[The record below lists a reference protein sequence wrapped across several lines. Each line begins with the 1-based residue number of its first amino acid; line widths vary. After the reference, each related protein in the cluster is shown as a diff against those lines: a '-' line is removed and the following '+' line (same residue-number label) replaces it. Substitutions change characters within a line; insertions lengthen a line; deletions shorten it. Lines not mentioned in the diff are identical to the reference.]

1 MAPPVRLMENHIPQ
15 QAAAL
20 AAAAG
25 LGVAGAVL
33 YDLLRSVRL
42 RRRRSRALTHALDGL
57 YTLAAATLTLWL
69 ALGLGGGQLRL
80 YMICGAAARALG
92 WWLWPGRLLRPVW
105 DFWAEC
111 FAAFF
116 AALGWP
122 FRQLWRGMGALW
134 ALFLPFGK
142 KTFSFAAKWFTI
154 KDTELPEE
162 GQPMKKTRR
171 KANPLLIAVLLV
183 LVAVLAVET
192 AQVYRKLSYAR
203 QEQASLAAQVEQ
215 QTQANDAL
223 KADLSKAGDE
233 NFIKGLA
240 RELLG
245 LAESGERIFYDV
257 ND

>member
-1 MAPPVRLMENHIPQ
+1 MENHIPQ

-20 AAAAG
+20 AAATG

-42 RRRRSRALTHALDGL
+42 RRRRSRLLTHLLDGL
-57 YTLAAATLTLWL
+57 YALAAGALTLWL
-69 ALGLGGGQLRL
+69 ALGMGGGELRL
-80 YMICGAAARALG
+80 YMVLGAAAGALG
-92 WWLWPGRLLRPVW
+92 WWLWPARLLRPVW

-122 FRQLWRGMGALW
+122 FRQLFRGIGALW

-154 KDTELPEE
+154 KDTELPKE

-171 KANPLLIAVLLV
+171 KANALLIAVLLV

-215 QTQANDAL
+215 QAQANDAL

>member
-1 MAPPVRLMENHIPQ
+1 MENHIPQ

-42 RRRRSRALTHALDGL
+42 RRRRSRLLTHLLDGL
-57 YTLAAATLTLWL
+57 YTLAAGALTLWL
-69 ALGLGGGQLRL
+69 ALGLGGGELRL
-80 YMICGAAARALG
+80 YMVLGGAAGALG
-92 WWLWPGRLLRPVW
+92 WWLWPARLLRPVW

-122 FRQLWRGMGALW
+122 FRQLWRGMAALW

-142 KTFSFAAKWFTI
+142 KAFSFAAKWFTI
-154 KDTELPEE
+154 KDTNLPKE
-162 GQPMKKTRR
+162 GQPMKKSRR
-171 KANPLLIAVLLV
+171 KASPLLIAVLLV
-183 LVAVLAVET
+183 LVAVLAVEA

-223 KADLSKAGDE
+223 KADLNKAGDE
-233 NFIKGLA
+233 EFIKGLA

>member
-1 MAPPVRLMENHIPQ
+1 MENHISQ

-25 LGVAGAVL
+25 LGAAGAVL

-42 RRRRSRALTHALDGL
+42 RRRQNRLLTHLLDGL
-57 YTLAAATLTLWL
+57 YTLAAALLTLWL

-80 YMICGAAARALG
+80 YMVLGGGSGALL
-92 WWLWPGRLLRPVW
+92 WWLWPGRWLRPVW
-105 DFWAEC
+105 DFWAET

-116 AALGWP
+116 AALWRP
-122 FRQLWRGMGALW
+122 FRLFLGMMQKLW
-134 ALFLPFGK
+134 ALWSPFAK
-142 KTFSFAAKWFTI
+142 KIFSFGAKWGTI
-154 KDTELPEE
+154 RHSRSGEE
-162 GQPMKKTRR
+162 GQSMKKKRR
-171 KANPLLIAVLLV
+171 KSSPLLLAVLLV

-215 QTQANDAL
+215 QARENDAL
-223 KADLSKAGDE
+223 QADLNKAGDE
-233 NFIKGLA
+233 EFIKGLA